1 MNSYGAYQRYGA
13 IMTKRFD
20 DLYEDII
27 DYKNLKSSYYQVTK
41 GDRKY
46 APEAVM
52 FHMFLERN
60 LVQLWRDLKYGKYK
74 VGSYRYHV
82 VYEPKERGIW
92 APSLRDKIVQTA
104 VHNVLKNVYQNVFI
118 ADSYA
123 CIDGKGHQ
131 RAAFALQRDMRIAQ
145 REFKDPW
152 IVSVDVSKFFYTI
165 DRDITKRLYRKK
177 IACKKTLWLLDT
189 LINSSPKYDP
199 RMFEGLDVNPHKSN
213 EIGLPLGCT
222 TSQDSANLNL
232 NELDQYVMRYLGH
245 RYHVR
250 YMDDLNVVV
259 DGKEQAQSL
268 KREICAFMREKLN
281 LAENPKKSQIFP
293 LQQGVNAYGY
303 KIWTTH
309 MKVRDD
315 SKRKM
320 KRKMKAMDKKLGTGE
335 IDLHELKQSVNSWL
349 GHARHSN
356 SYNLAKKLFAP
367 YPYIEIEGDEYFGKR
382 RLS

>member
-46 APEAVM
+46 TSEAIV

-60 LVQLWRDLKYGKYK
+60 LVHLWRDLKYGKYK

-104 VHNVLKNVYQNVFI
+104 VHNVLKNVYRNVFI

-165 DRDITKRLYRKK
+165 DRNITKNLYRKK
-177 IACKKTLWLLDT
+177 IACKKTLWLLDA

-245 RYHVR
+245 RYYVR

-259 DGKEQAQSL
+259 DGKEQVQSL

-320 KRKMKAMDKKLGTGE
+320 KRKMKVMDKKLKAGE